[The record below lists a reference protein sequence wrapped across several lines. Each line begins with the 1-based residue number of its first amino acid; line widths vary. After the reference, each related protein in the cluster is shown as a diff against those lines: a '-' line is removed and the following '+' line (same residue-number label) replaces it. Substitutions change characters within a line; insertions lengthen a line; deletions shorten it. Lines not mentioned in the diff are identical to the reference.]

1 LQEDIMDKISSHRL
15 LMPMIIAALVLA
27 ACGAPT
33 PTAAPAQPSPAST
46 RAAVVDATQAA
57 IAAPT
62 LIPTRVVTRSEPA
75 QPDASQS
82 TATPSP
88 VGQHSLNGID
98 VALTLNADGTASLDA
113 PSLETGAAARSW
125 RGVWLPETDQGIIVR
140 LNTTAEGVTLLA
152 PVGFQV
158 SPVTDTWQI
167 DSYIVGSAS
176 YSAPE
181 VQSTF
186 GSGQRHPL
194 IAALN
199 NLLAQVPYLNYTNPL
214 QDSDLYSDDVRRAVV
229 RFQETEGL
237 YPTGVADQR
246 TWLELLSPPYADVPT
261 TTAHFIVTEDVV
273 NLRSGPATDYPAVHR
288 AQKDDTLDI
297 AGKISGSTPETTWYE
312 VHYAGQETVWARSD
326 TGRTEGPIET
336 VAEVPADQLPPKPT
350 PAPVSASGGTSIS
363 RRGQPLLENLPNTA
377 PDGSPIVYLT
387 FDDGPN
393 VSGPN
398 GGYTEEML
406 ALLKQ
411 YNGHA
416 TFFNVGKSVSAW
428 PEEVR
433 AVVQGGH
440 YVANHTWDHS
450 ALAGL
455 TKEEFVAEA
464 ERTKQAIIQAAGDLF
479 SLDKDV
485 RYLRPPYGSTD
496 ANTRQYA
503 ADLGYATVLWDV
515 DPQDWRRPGTEAIA
529 DHILSHVFPGAI
541 VLMHDGG
548 GDRSQS
554 VAALE
559 IILRELSAKG
569 YKFYNIFGN

>member
-1 LQEDIMDKISSHRL
+1 MTINPIRL
-15 LMPMIIAALVLA
+15 LLLSGMTAALVLS
-27 ACGAPT
+27 ACGTPQSSPVPT
-33 PTAAPAQPSPAST
+33 RAAAADATQVATAAPA
-46 RAAVVDATQAA
+46 
-57 IAAPT
+57 
-62 LIPTRVVTRSEPA
+62 LIPTRIITRSADA
-75 QPDASQS
+75 QPEVPQPTTVVQPPAAS
-82 TATPSP
+82 AP
-88 VGQHSLNGID
+88 VGQHPLAGVD
-98 VALTLNADGTASLDA
+98 LTLNLNADETATLDA
-113 PSLETGAAARSW
+113 PALETGAAARSW
-125 RGVWLPETDQGIIVR
+125 TGIWLQDANQGVVVR
-140 LNTTAEGVTLLA
+140 LNATAAGEKLLS
-152 PVGFQV
+152 PVGFEV
-158 SPVTDTWQI
+158 SPITDTWQI
-167 DSYIVGSAS
+167 DAYLVGSAS

-181 VQSTF
+181 VQSSF

-199 NLLAQVPYLNYTNPL
+199 NLLAQVPYLNYANPL

-229 RFQETEGL
+229 RFQEAEGL

-261 TTAHFIVTEDVV
+261 TAVHFVVTEDVV
-273 NLRSGPATDYPAVHR
+273 NLRTGPGTDYPAIQR

-297 AGKISGSTPETTWYE
+297 VSKVSGGTPETTWYQLCCF
-312 VHYAGQETVWARSD
+312 GQDKVWARGD
-326 TGRTEGPIET
+326 TGQTAGPIET
-336 VAEVPADQLPPKPT
+336 VAELTADQIPPKPT
-350 PAPVSASGGTSIS
+350 PAPVAAGGGSS
-363 RRGQPLLENLPNTA
+363 YARRGQPLLENLPNTA

-393 VSGPN
+393 ASGPN
-398 GGYTEEML
+398 GGFTEEML

-411 YNGHA
+411 YNAHA

-428 PEEVR
+428 PQLVR
-433 AVVQGGH
+433 DVVTSGS

-479 SLDKDV
+479 TLDKDV

-515 DPQDWRRPGTEAIA
+515 DPQDWRRPGTETIA
-529 DHILSHVFPGAI
+529 DHVLSHVFPGAI

-569 YKFYNIFGN
+569 YKFFNIFGN